1 MKKIIVLSLFA
12 SLFFAGCK
20 KDPTVV
26 SSTVEVSYPTISIS
40 GNPYY
45 SIQVNGALPTIQAS
59 AYDSVLRTPCTVILD
74 QSSLD
79 NTTPGLYTVTASA
92 KNKYGMTAYKTIF
105 VGVTNVPATLDISG
119 VYWRLASPNRVANV
133 TKLAT
138 GMFMTDNV
146 GGVDITTQASSIFP
160 AVFVVTSNTTLT
172 FGSQQISAGTLT
184 SASETLNLATPITFS
199 YILTNPSTTFSNTAV
214 RTFVHQ

>member
-12 SLFFAGCK
+12 GLFFAGCK

-26 SSTVEVSYPTISIS
+26 SSTVEVSYPTITIT

-45 SIQVNGALPTIQAS
+45 SIQVNGGLPSIQAT

-92 KNKYGMTAYKTIF
+92 KNKYGMTTYKTVF
-105 VGVTNVPATLDISG
+105 VGVTNVPATLDVSG
-119 VYWRLASPNRVANV
+119 IYFRSANPNKVANV

-146 GGVDITTQASSIFP
+146 GGVDIVAAPGSVFS

-172 FGSQQISAGTLT
+172 FGSQQISPGTLT

-199 YILTNPSTTFSNTAV
+199 YIIPSLPNTFSQTAV